1 MADIE
6 LASRLA
12 GGMLGLLVDEP
23 SVMIVEPGSV
33 TSVTNPTRLPAPSSG
48 TSLMRSRTGDPS
60 RSSTAKTAR
69 AAIQPLRVRPPGQ
82 RAVTGQT
89 IMKGFQ
95 LI

>member
-48 TSLMRSRTGDPS
+48 TSLMRAGPATRLGARPRRPQEP
-60 RSSTAKTAR
+60 RSN
-69 AAIQPLRVRPPGQ
+69 PCGFDPPGS
-82 RAVTGQT
+82 GP
-89 IMKGFQ
+89 
-95 LI
+95 